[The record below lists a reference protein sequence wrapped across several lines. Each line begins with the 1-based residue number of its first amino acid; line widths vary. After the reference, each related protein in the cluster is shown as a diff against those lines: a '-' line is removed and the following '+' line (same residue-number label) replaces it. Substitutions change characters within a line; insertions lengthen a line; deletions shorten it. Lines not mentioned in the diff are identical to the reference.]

1 MPTMRSTKT
10 ILATAATLLACGV
23 ATTTAQADAPSLAVQ
38 GNKLVNTD
46 TNQVFQPRGVN
57 WPSFEYACAYGYGYS
72 NSASETQVGPTDAN
86 AALLASWHVNV
97 VRIPLNQ
104 SCWSGDNGYPR
115 HDNTDEDLDS
125 GGYRDAVSDWVKKL
139 HDHGIATILDLHWSA
154 PHNAEAIGQ
163 RAMADNLSD
172 DFWQSVATRFKD
184 DRSMIFDAFNEPYS
198 KAADDPHPFE
208 LTWSCWRDGGCDAPN
223 QNDDGGPD
231 TGTFRVTGM
240 QQLVNAIRGA
250 GATQP
255 IMIAG
260 LDYANDLSQWLKN
273 KPKDNQL
280 VASFHNYETQR
291 CSTVACWDAEIAP
304 IAASVP
310 VVAGEFGESDCK
322 SDHDV
327 SFMNWA
333 DQHGVGYLM
342 WQWVVLEAGEKA
354 NPECASLQIISDTKG
369 TPAAPNGTAF
379 KAHLDALA
387 GGRPAP
393 VVTTGATA
401 TPAPKTTP
409 ASQTLPTQTLRTP
422 ARESGSFLAPRL
434 RDMSVRRSHGK
445 LVLDV
450 TTSRDASVSMKLQ
463 RRSGRRL
470 VTIVTAKRR
479 VRRGF
484 NTVTVTRHHLRS
496 GSYRVSV
503 SATDKAGHRSASQV
517 VSFTVR

>member
-10 ILATAATLLACGV
+10 ILATAAAAVLACGT
-23 ATTTAQADAPSLAVQ
+23 AGSTAQAAAPSLAVQ

-46 TNQVFQPRGVN
+46 TNEVFQPRGVN

-72 NSASETQVGPTDAN
+72 NSASDTQVGPTDAN
-86 AALLASWHVNV
+86 AALLASWHINI

-104 SCWSGDNGYPR
+104 SCWIGDNGYPR
-115 HDNTDEDLDS
+115 HDNTDQDLTSD
-125 GGYRDAVSDWVKKL
+125 GYKDAVADWVRKL

-154 PHNAEAIGQ
+154 PHNSEAIGQ

-198 KAADDPHPFE
+198 KAADDPHPFD

-223 QNDDGGPD
+223 QNDGGGPY

-260 LDYANDLSQWLKN
+260 LDYANDLSQWLQH
-273 KPKDNQL
+273 KPNDDQL
-280 VASFHNYETQR
+280 VASFHNYDTQR
-291 CSTVACWDAEIAP
+291 CHTQACWDAEIAP
-304 IAASVP
+304 VAAKVP
-310 VVAGEFGESDCK
+310 VVAGEFGETDCR

-387 GGRPAP
+387 GGSAAPAG
-393 VVTTGATA
+393 TTS
-401 TPAPKTTP
+401 TP
-409 ASQTLPTQTLRTP
+409 ASQTLPTQTTTP
-422 ARESGSFLAPRL
+422 ARESGSFLAPRISGASLSRRDGRLVL
-434 RDMSVRRSHGK
+434 RGTVSRAGK
-445 LVLDV
+445 LL
-450 TTSRDASVSMKLQ
+450 MKLQ
-463 RRSGRRL
+463 RRSGSRF
-470 VTIVTAKRR
+470 VTVLTVVRR
-479 VRRGF
+479 VDRGT
-484 NTVTVTRHHLRS
+484 NAVTVTRRHLRP
-496 GSYRVSV
+496 GSYRLSITGID
-503 SATDKAGHRSASQV
+503 AAGHRSAPKV
-517 VSFTVR
+517 LSFRVR